1 MLEPCNLNR
10 SFPAHYCIV
19 TNGFFMILLGE
30 KAGMIN
36 TTNYYRYRA
45 QAKKFVY
52 KQRALCFESLV
63 MIFTYRLFSLNICKP
78 PESFM

>member
-36 TTNYYRYRA
+36 TTNYYRYRN
-45 QAKKFVY
+45 
-52 KQRALCFESLV
+52 KQKNSFINRGLSV
-63 MIFTYRLFSLNICKP
+63 LNHW
-78 PESFM
+78 